1 MRACSKN
8 HESERRGDSAQ
19 ICASQRRWVP
29 GARGR
34 QAKHREIQSGA
45 SRLLVGA
52 TRSSSHRPSPPRGSG
67 RQKPITFSGTSKTR
81 GEEKPFIH
89 FSTTSKTRSR
99 SRRMTHHRR
108 SVGRITGAGRPR
120 RRARL
125 FCSVRVS
132 ATWRESGRRR
142 RLWPRARQI
151 KDKDTR
157 VSATVSS
164 PPRDD
169 RWTPTNGVA
178 RVEPLKAPN
187 KKRTDGQ
194 SRRRRRF
201 FPGKKFVM

>member
-1 MRACSKN
+1 MQCERAPITRASGAAT
-8 HESERRGDSAQ
+8 RQ
-19 ICASQRRWVP
+19 FCASQRRWVP

-45 SRLLVGA
+45 SHLLVGA

-81 GEEKPFIH
+81 GEEKPIYSLFH
-89 FSTTSKTRSR
+89 HVQDAEPLASNDSPPPERGSN
-99 SRRMTHHRR
+99 HRR
-108 SVGRITGAGRPR
+108 GPSEEKGSPVPFGPR
-120 RRARL
+120 QRHVARKRAASTPL
-125 FCSVRVS
+125 
-132 ATWRESGRRR
+132 A
-142 RLWPRARQI
+142 ARQAI

-201 FPGKKFVM
+201 FGGRNS